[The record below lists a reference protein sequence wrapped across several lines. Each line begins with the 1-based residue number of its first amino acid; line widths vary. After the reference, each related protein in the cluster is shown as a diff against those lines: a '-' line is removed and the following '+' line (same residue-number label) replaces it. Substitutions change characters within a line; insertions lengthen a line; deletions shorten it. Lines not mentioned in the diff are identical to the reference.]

1 MLHPKVRIAVLLRDL
16 LEFLIVL
23 RKNLIV
29 TDIHNDISVVDKG
42 NVDLYL
48 KVITHIINM
57 YKSETCNMLFT
68 TEVLL
73 LRVAIP
79 VLMWCSARFGHT
91 GEFRSLISS
100 RCWQRTL
107 IFFIISVLTPHL
119 KTPLTSFITKMY

>member
-57 YKSETCNMLFT
+57 YKSETSNMLFT
-68 TEVLL
+68 TEV
-73 LRVAIP
+73 
-79 VLMWCSARFGHT
+79 
-91 GEFRSLISS
+91 SS
-100 RCWQRTL
+100 
-107 IFFIISVLTPHL
+107 F
-119 KTPLTSFITKMY
+119 Y

>member
-57 YKSETCNMLFT
+57 YKSETSNMLFT
-68 TEVLL
+68 TEVLSSVFGIYL
-73 LRVAIP
+73 
-79 VLMWCSARFGHT
+79 SSSTARYCD
-91 GEFRSLISS
+91 RRRRMIQDQASRWSS
-100 RCWQRTL
+100 QCWHSTR
-107 IFFIISVLTPHL
+107 IFFIISFLTPHRNAPF
-119 KTPLTSFITKMY
+119 TNF